1 MSTRIKITY
10 AIYARPDLEAEEVR
24 RLWMDEHGNM
34 LRRHAR
40 TLGIVRYVQTL
51 HTPHPSEQGM
61 AEVRGATAELP
72 FGTAELYW
80 ESLETYEASVA
91 SREGRQAYR
100 ELLEDERR
108 FASHVVSSPW
118 LGKEREVDLGWSEE

>member
-1 MSTRIKITY
+1 MSSTIKITY
-10 AIYARPDLEAEEVR
+10 AIHARPDLEPEEVR
-24 RLWMDEHGNM
+24 RRWMDDHGDM

-51 HTPHPSEQGM
+51 RMPHPSGQGM
-61 AEVRGATAELP
+61 AQVRGVSADLP
-72 FGTAELYW
+72 FGMAELYW
-80 ESLETYEASVA
+80 ESLETYEASFA
-91 SREGRQAYR
+91 SHEGRQAYR

-118 LGKEREVDLGWSEE
+118 PGREREVDLEWRPE